1 MKYLKFL
8 FLAIVIVCLSISFYN
23 IFTLDRTNT
32 DLNTK
37 LEQTEKTYSGRIDS
51 MTKYQEGLC
60 AKISKLQDNVSS
72 LQTSYNNLQKTY
84 QAYVDENELK
94 LENLKTELAEVK
106 ASLADLQANSDVDK
120 AKIAELQTKIAN
132 LEKSIDEKN
141 VSIEQLNSTIE
152 TQKATIAE
160 LNKTITDLTND
171 LNSDLSQLTFYN
183 NLMEGTVTEVTAED
197 LEGITKI
204 RPYAFYL
211 CANLISVDIPNTVK
225 SIGGYAFANSSLVSV
240 VIPSSVDGDVG
251 TNIFDNCQSLTTV
264 TINPGLKSITSYMFS
279 SCSSLE
285 SIIIP
290 STVNEIGFWAFSSC
304 QSLKTVIIPDGVTEL
319 VTNLFSNCKSLTDV
333 TIPSSVTT
341 LGSAF
346 DDSCPFITNLQK
358 NSNGIYTCEDG
369 QKFIIRAPEDV
380 TTIDTSNVVAIA
392 AGAFLGCR
400 SLLSIDIP
408 EGITYIGD
416 NTFYGCSSLK
426 TVIIP
431 KTVTTIISAFAHCT
445 SLETIKIPS
454 SLTSFEASFAS
465 SCPFITNLQK
475 NSNGIYTCE
484 DGRKIAISIPKTAST
499 VDLTDVYMIADRA
512 FYNCSNLSSITIPES
527 VKYIMGYS
535 FYGCSLERL
544 TIPKTITYIS
554 SLALENVPSLRTLR
568 LECSLDALNTQFLGY
583 CGSLKTIYVPAE
595 KIEEYKKF
603 DCLVR
608 YADKIVAIGN
618 NNDSD
623 FDDNVFDDSI

>member
-369 QKFIIRAPEDV
+369 
-380 TTIDTSNVVAIA
+380 
-392 AGAFLGCR
+392 
-400 SLLSIDIP
+400 
-408 EGITYIGD
+408 
-416 NTFYGCSSLK
+416 
-426 TVIIP
+426 
-431 KTVTTIISAFAHCT
+431 
-445 SLETIKIPS
+445 
-454 SLTSFEASFAS
+454 
-465 SCPFITNLQK
+465 
-475 NSNGIYTCE
+475 
-484 DGRKIAISIPKTAST
+484 RKIAISIPKTAST

>member
-1 MKYLKFL
+1 MNMFKKISLLFVL
-8 FLAIVIVCLSISFYN
+8 FLVIGIGCFALV
-23 IFTLDRTNT
+23 DRDNLNK

-72 LQTSYNNLQKTY
+72 LQTSYKNLQETY

-120 AKIAELQTKIAN
+120 AKIAELQTKITN

-197 LEGITKI
+197 LKGVTKI

-264 TINPGLKSITSYMFS
+264 TINPGLKSITSYMFN
-279 SCSSLE
+279 SCSSLK
-285 SIIIP
+285 SINIP
-290 STVNEIGFWAFSSC
+290 STVNEIGFWAFYNC
-304 QSLKTVIIPDGVTEL
+304 QSLKTVIIPNGVTEL
-319 VTNLFSNCKSLTDV
+319 VTNLFSKCISLADV

-431 KTVTTIISAFAHCT
+431 KTVTTIISAFTHCT

-454 SLTSFEASFAS
+454 SLTSFEASFNS
-465 SCPFITNLQK
+465 SCPFITNLQN

-535 FYGCSLERL
+535 FYGCSLNRL

-554 SLALENVPSLRTLR
+554 SLALENMRLLRTLR
-568 LECSLDALNTQFLGY
+568 LECSLDALSKQFLGY
-583 CGSLKTIYVPAE
+583 SSSLKTIYVPAE

-623 FDDNVFDDSI
+623 FDDSI

>member
-1 MKYLKFL
+1 MNMFKKISLLFVL
-8 FLAIVIVCLSISFYN
+8 FLVIGIGCFALV
-23 IFTLDRTNT
+23 DRDNLNK

-72 LQTSYNNLQKTY
+72 LQTSYKNLQETY

-120 AKIAELQTKIAN
+120 AKIAELQTKITN

-197 LEGITKI
+197 LKGVTKI

-264 TINPGLKSITSYMFS
+264 TINPGLKSITSYMFN
-279 SCSSLE
+279 SCSSLK
-285 SIIIP
+285 SINIP
-290 STVNEIGFWAFSSC
+290 STVNEIGFLAFYNC
-304 QSLKTVIIPDGVTEL
+304 QSLKTVIIPNGVTEL
-319 VTNLFSNCKSLTDV
+319 VTNLFSKCISLADV

-431 KTVTTIISAFAHCT
+431 KTVTTIISAFTHCT

-454 SLTSFEASFAS
+454 SLTSFEASFNS
-465 SCPFITNLQK
+465 SCPFITNLQN

-535 FYGCSLERL
+535 FYGCSLEHL

-554 SLALENVPSLRTLR
+554 SLALENMRLLRTLR
-568 LECSLDALNTQFLGY
+568 LECSLDALSKQFLGY
-583 CGSLKTIYVPAE
+583 SSSLETIYVPAE

-623 FDDNVFDDSI
+623 FDDSI

>member
-290 STVNEIGFWAFSSC
+290 STVNEIGLWAFSSC

-319 VTNLFSNCKSLTDV
+319 VTNLFSNCISLTDV

-408 EGITYIGD
+408 EGITNIGGQ
-416 NTFYGCSSLK
+416 TFYGCSSLK

-454 SLTSFEASFAS
+454 SLTSFEASFNS

-475 NSNGIYTCE
+475 NSNGIYICE
-484 DGRKIAISIPKTAST
+484 DGQKIAISIPKTAST

-535 FYGCSLERL
+535 FYGCSLNRL

-554 SLALENVPSLRTLR
+554 SLALENMRLLRTLQ
-568 LECSLDALNTQFLGY
+568 LECSLDALSTQFLGY
-583 CGSLKTIYVPAE
+583 SSSLETIYVPAE
-595 KIEEYKKF
+595 KIEEYKNF
-603 DCLVR
+603 ACLVR

-618 NNDSD
+618 NNDNT
-623 FDDNVFDDSI
+623 FDDFF